1 MSGVTIAWDESSP
14 PITEA
19 AGLGYARIQ
28 SDKTSTRMGLDAE
41 HVWPSAGGLS
51 GQHRFG
57 SARPY
62 VGTQSRVSSDGTDG
76 RLMLTS
82 DTSLLFGM
90 SSVASM
96 FLGGVASLSIDS
108 FPGGAAPQ
116 KHRWVLSAG
125 TSQAAGTGVV
135 TVVFPGSGFSQVP
148 FVQLTVGSES
158 SDIIT
163 NVRLVN
169 LLRSR
174 TTDFTAGCYYMNAA
188 SETSFQPSAQLFSWQ
203 AIGLRAT

>member
-1 MSGVTIAWDESSP
+1 MSGVTIAWDEAVP

-41 HVWPSAGGLS
+41 HQWPTAGGLA
-51 GQHRFG
+51 GYHRYG
-57 SARPY
+57 SARPFY
-62 VGTQSRVSSDGTDG
+62 GTQSRVSSDGTDA

-82 DTSLLFGM
+82 DTSQLFAM
-90 SSVASM
+90 SSVAS
-96 FLGGVASLSIDS
+96 FFIGGVAGLSVDS

-125 TSQAAGTGVV
+125 TSQTVSGSIQV
-135 TVVFPGSGFSQVP
+135 TYPNSGFSQVP
-148 FVQLTVGSES
+148 YVLLTAGSES
-158 SDIIT
+158 SDVFT
-163 NVRLVN
+163 NASIVRILG
-169 LLRSR
+169 SR
-174 TTDFTAGCYYMNAA
+174 TTCFTAGGYVMDVG
-188 SETSFQPSAQLFSWQ
+188 SGTSFQPGNALFSWQ